1 MLSVKKWQKLFN
13 MEKSTLHNSEITNK
27 LNLEM
32 LKLIQEQET
41 KINFLA
47 QRLRDTNNYLL
58 RAEIETHIL
67 TTCLNIVGDKYNLSR
82 REKRKIILQ
91 AIEEM
96 FPDIFL

>member
-1 MLSVKKWQKLFN
+1 
-13 MEKSTLHNSEITNK
+13 MEKSNLHNSEITNK

-67 TTCLNIVGDKYNLSR
+67 TTCLDIVGDKYNLSR
-82 REKRKIILQ
+82 RESWRSIRAPNLG
-91 AIEEM
+91 
-96 FPDIFL
+96 